1 MRARFVCSALT
12 ALVLASSLMTSASA
26 QSLTAEERLEAIRQS
41 LVQRSLEGPTQV
53 RSTQWVDGNG
63 ALRESNSFVTGM
75 EVRGVRILAYGRDMD
90 KQPSASG
97 MQLDGK
103 TALTPSC
110 VSPAVDGAVWHQ
122 LNWELRYG
130 SSMAAGRRYEAQ
142 LIGQQFRQQ
151 VFAASHHAKSWRV
164 SERKLPAD
172 GYEQLLVGQG
182 EQLVPW
188 VLRLNVS
195 AGGDSFAGANV
206 YDVSWELIGR
216 GEGQDP
222 AFRGSQKISIN
233 VPRIV
238 GIESKPLSPV
248 VVAQIQASIQSF
260 QNGME
265 KVLSCKVPQFQVL
278 KFNSGSVRIAG
289 GAASGIRVG
298 SQMVLA
304 DRLKLPLRALEPK
317 ALERIAMAEVVAV
330 SDYYAELKLTAGTK
344 FPANAQW
351 VAIPHTP

>member
-1 MRARFVCSALT
+1 MRARFVCSAVT
-12 ALVLASSLMTSASA
+12 ALVLAGSLMTSVSA

-90 KQPSASG
+90 QQPTATG

-103 TALTPSC
+103 TALAPSC
-110 VSPAVDGAVWHQ
+110 VAPAVDGTVWHQ

-130 SSMAAGRRYEAQ
+130 SPMAAGRRFEAQ

-151 VFAASHHAKSWRV
+151 AFAASHHAKSWRV

-195 AGGDSFAGANV
+195 ASGDSFPGANV

-216 GEGQDP
+216 GAGQDP
-222 AFRGSQKISIN
+222 AFRGFKQISIN
-233 VPRIV
+233 VPGTV
-238 GIESKPLSPV
+238 GIESKPLSPL

-260 QNGME
+260 QQGME
-265 KVLSCKVPQFQVL
+265 KVLSCQVPQFQVL

-304 DRLKLPLRALEPK
+304 DRLQLPLRALEPR

-330 SDYYAELKLTAGTK
+330 SDYYAELKFTAGTK

>member
-1 MRARFVCSALT
+1 
-12 ALVLASSLMTSASA
+12 
-26 QSLTAEERLEAIRQS
+26 
-41 LVQRSLEGPTQV
+41 
-53 RSTQWVDGNG
+53 
-63 ALRESNSFVTGM
+63 
-75 EVRGVRILAYGRDMD
+75 
-90 KQPSASG
+90 
-97 MQLDGK
+97 
-103 TALTPSC
+103 
-110 VSPAVDGAVWHQ
+110 
-122 LNWELRYG
+122 
-130 SSMAAGRRYEAQ
+130 MAAGRRFEAQ

-195 AGGDSFAGANV
+195 ASSDSFPGANV

-216 GEGQDP
+216 GAGQDP
-222 AFRGSQKISIN
+222 AFRGSQQISID
-233 VPRIV
+233 VPRTV
-238 GIESKPLSPV
+238 GIESKPLSPT
-248 VVAQIQASIQSF
+248 VVAQVQASIQSL
-260 QNGME
+260 QEGME

-298 SQMVLA
+298 NQMVLA

-330 SDYYAELKLTAGTK
+330 SDYYAELKFTAGTK

>member
-1 MRARFVCSALT
+1 MRARYVCSAVT
-12 ALVLASSLMTSASA
+12 ALVLASSLMTSVSA

-90 KQPSASG
+90 QQPTATG

-103 TALTPSC
+103 TTLAPSC
-110 VSPAVDGAVWHQ
+110 VSPAADGAVWHQ

-130 SSMAAGRRYEAQ
+130 SSMAAGRRFEAQ

-172 GYEQLLVGQG
+172 GYEQLLVGRG

-195 AGGDSFAGANV
+195 TSGDSFPSANV

-222 AFRGSQKISIN
+222 AFRGSQQISID
-233 VPRIV
+233 VPRTV
-238 GIESKPLSPV
+238 GIESKPLSPM
-248 VVAQIQASIQSF
+248 VVAQVQASIQSL
-260 QNGME
+260 QVGME

-304 DRLKLPLRALEPK
+304 DRLKLPLRALEPR

-330 SDYYAELKLTAGTK
+330 SDYYAELKFTAGTK

>member
-1 MRARFVCSALT
+1 MLNRSFVFSLT
-12 ALVLASSLMTSASA
+12 ALVLASSLMTSVSA
-26 QSLTAEERLEAIRQS
+26 QSLSAEERLEAIRQS

-75 EVRGVRILAYGRDMD
+75 EVRGVRVLAYGRDMD
-90 KQPSASG
+90 QQPTATG

-110 VSPAVDGAVWHQ
+110 VSAAADGAVWHQ

-130 SSMAAGRRYEAQ
+130 SSMAAGRRFEAQ

-195 AGGDSFAGANV
+195 ASSDSFPGANV

-216 GEGQDP
+216 GAGQDP
-222 AFRGSQKISIN
+222 AFRGSQQISID
-233 VPRIV
+233 VPRTV
-238 GIESKPLSPV
+238 GIESKPLSPM
-248 VVAQIQASIQSF
+248 VVAQVQASIQSL
-260 QNGME
+260 QVGME

-278 KFNSGSVRIAG
+278 KFHSGSVRIAG

-304 DRLKLPLRALEPK
+304 DRLKLPLRALEPQ
-317 ALERIAMAEVVAV
+317 ALERMAMAEVVAV
-330 SDYYAELKLTAGTK
+330 SDYYAELKFTAGTK

>member
-1 MRARFVCSALT
+1 MRARFVCSVVT
-12 ALVLASSLMTSASA
+12 ALVLASSLMTSVSA

-75 EVRGVRILAYGRDMD
+75 EVRGVRVLAYGRDMD
-90 KQPSASG
+90 QQPTATG
-97 MQLDGK
+97 IQLDGK
-103 TALTPSC
+103 TALAPSC
-110 VSPAVDGAVWHQ
+110 VSPAADGAVWHQ

-130 SSMAAGRRYEAQ
+130 SSMAAGRRFEAQ

-172 GYEQLLVGQG
+172 GYEQLLVGRG

-195 AGGDSFAGANV
+195 VSGDSFPGANV

-222 AFRGSQKISIN
+222 AFRGSQQISID
-233 VPRIV
+233 VPRTV
-238 GIESKPLSPV
+238 GIESKPLSPT
-248 VVAQIQASIQSF
+248 VVAQVQASIQSL
-260 QNGME
+260 QEGME

-304 DRLKLPLRALEPK
+304 DRLKLPLRALEPR

-330 SDYYAELKLTAGTK
+330 SDYYAELKFTAGTK

>member
-1 MRARFVCSALT
+1 MRSRLICSGMT
-12 ALVLASSLMTSASA
+12 ALVLASSMWSSASA
-26 QSLTAEERLEAIRQS
+26 QSLTAEERLDAIRQS

-90 KQPSASG
+90 HQPSANG

-103 TALTPSC
+103 TALTPTC

-122 LNWELRYG
+122 LNWEVRYA
-130 SSMAAGRRYEAQ
+130 SPMPAARRYEAQ

-151 VFAASHHAKSWRV
+151 AFVASHHAKTWRV

-182 EQLVPW
+182 EQYVPW
-188 VLRLNVS
+188 VLRVTVAASLDSYVS
-195 AGGDSFAGANV
+195 ANI
-206 YDVSWELIGR
+206 YDVTWELIGR
-216 GEGQDP
+216 GAGQDP
-222 AFRGSQKISIN
+222 AYRGSQQISID
-233 VPRIV
+233 VPRTV
-238 GIESKPLSPV
+238 GIESKPLPPV
-248 VVAQIQASIQSF
+248 VLAQIQAHLQTF
-260 QNGME
+260 QEGME
-265 KVLSCKVPQFQVL
+265 KVLSCKVPQFQVVRV
-278 KFNSGSVRIAG
+278 NGGSVRIAG

-304 DRLKLPLRALEPK
+304 DRLKLPLRALEPR
-317 ALERIAMAEVVAV
+317 ALERLAMGEVVAV
-330 SDYYAELKLTAGTK
+330 SDYYAEIKLTATSK

>member
-1 MRARFVCSALT
+1 MRARFVCSAVT
-12 ALVLASSLMTSASA
+12 ALVLASSLMASVSA

-90 KQPSASG
+90 QQPTATG
-97 MQLDGK
+97 MQMDGK
-103 TALTPSC
+103 TALAPSC
-110 VSPAVDGAVWHQ
+110 VAPAVDGGVWHQ

-130 SSMAAGRRYEAQ
+130 SPMAAGRRFEAQ

-151 VFAASHHAKSWRV
+151 AFAASHHAKSWRV
-164 SERKLPAD
+164 SERKLPTD

-195 AGGDSFAGANV
+195 ASGDSFPGANV

-216 GEGQDP
+216 GAGQDP
-222 AFRGSQKISIN
+222 AFRGFKQISIN
-233 VPRIV
+233 VPLTV
-238 GIESKPLSPV
+238 GIESKPLSPL
-248 VVAQIQASIQSF
+248 VVAQIQASIQIF
-260 QNGME
+260 QEGME
-265 KVLSCKVPQFQVL
+265 KVLSCQVPQFQVL

-304 DRLKLPLRALEPK
+304 DRLKLPLRALEPR

-330 SDYYAELKLTAGTK
+330 SDYYAELKFTAGTK

>member
-1 MRARFVCSALT
+1 MRARYVCSAVT
-12 ALVLASSLMTSASA
+12 ALVLASSLMTSVSA

-75 EVRGVRILAYGRDMD
+75 EVRGVRVLAYGRDMD
-90 KQPSASG
+90 QQPTATG

-110 VSPAVDGAVWHQ
+110 VSPAADGAVWHQ

-130 SSMAAGRRYEAQ
+130 SSMAAGRRFEAQ

-195 AGGDSFAGANV
+195 ASSDSFPGANV

-216 GEGQDP
+216 GAGQDP
-222 AFRGSQKISIN
+222 AFRGSQQISID
-233 VPRIV
+233 VPRTV
-238 GIESKPLSPV
+238 GIESKPLSPM
-248 VVAQIQASIQSF
+248 VVAQVQASIQSL
-260 QNGME
+260 QVGME

-278 KFNSGSVRIAG
+278 KFHSGSVRIAG

-304 DRLKLPLRALEPK
+304 DRLKLPLRALEPQ
-317 ALERIAMAEVVAV
+317 ALERMAMAEVVAV
-330 SDYYAELKLTAGTK
+330 SDYYAELKFTAGTK

>member
-1 MRARFVCSALT
+1 MRARFLCSFAT
-12 ALVLASSLMTSASA
+12 ALVLASSLIASVSA

-103 TALTPSC
+103 TALAPSC

-122 LNWELRYG
+122 LNWELSYA
-130 SSMAAGRRYEAQ
+130 SPMPAGRRYEAQ
-142 LIGQQFRQQ
+142 LVGQQFRQQ
-151 VFAASHHAKSWRV
+151 AFVASHHAKTWRV

-182 EQLVPW
+182 EQFVPW
-188 VLRLNVS
+188 ILRVTVAAS
-195 AGGDSFAGANV
+195 MDSFASANI

-216 GEGQDP
+216 GAGQDP
-222 AFRGSQKISIN
+222 AFRGSQQISID

-248 VVAQIQASIQSF
+248 VVGQIQASIQSF
-260 QNGME
+260 QEGME
-265 KVLSCKVPQFQVL
+265 KVLSCKVPQFQVV
-278 KFNSGSVRIAG
+278 KVNAGSVRIAG

-304 DRLKLPLRALEPK
+304 DRLKLPLRALEPR
-317 ALERIAMAEVVAV
+317 ALERVAMAEVVSV

>member
-1 MRARFVCSALT
+1 MRARFICSAVT
-12 ALVLASSLMTSASA
+12 ALVLASSLMTSVSA

-90 KQPSASG
+90 QQPTATG

-103 TALTPSC
+103 TTLTPSC
-110 VSPAVDGAVWHQ
+110 VSSAADGAVWHQ

-130 SSMAAGRRYEAQ
+130 SSMAAGRRFEAQ

-172 GYEQLLVGQG
+172 GYEQLLVGRG

-195 AGGDSFAGANV
+195 VSGDSFPGANV

-222 AFRGSQKISIN
+222 AFRGSQQISID
-233 VPRIV
+233 VPRTV
-238 GIESKPLSPV
+238 GIESKPLSPM
-248 VVAQIQASIQSF
+248 VVAQVQASIQSL
-260 QNGME
+260 QEGME

-304 DRLKLPLRALEPK
+304 DRLKLPLRALEPR

-330 SDYYAELKLTAGTK
+330 SDYYAELKFTAGTK

>member
-1 MRARFVCSALT
+1 MRARFVCSAVT
-12 ALVLASSLMTSASA
+12 ALVLASSLMASVSA

-90 KQPSASG
+90 QQPTATG

-103 TALTPSC
+103 TALAPSC
-110 VSPAVDGAVWHQ
+110 VSPAVDGGVWHQ

-130 SSMAAGRRYEAQ
+130 SPMAAGRRFEAQ

-151 VFAASHHAKSWRV
+151 AFAASHHAKSWRV
-164 SERKLPAD
+164 SERKLPTD

-195 AGGDSFAGANV
+195 ANSDSFPGANV

-216 GEGQDP
+216 GAGQDP
-222 AFRGSQKISIN
+222 AFRGSQLISID
-233 VPRIV
+233 VPRTV
-238 GIESKPLSPV
+238 GIESKPLSPL

-260 QNGME
+260 QDGME
-265 KVLSCKVPQFQVL
+265 KVLSCQVPQFQVL
-278 KFNSGSVRIAG
+278 TFNSGSVRIAG

-304 DRLKLPLRALEPK
+304 DRLKLPLRALEPR

-330 SDYYAELKLTAGTK
+330 SDYYAELKFTAGTK

>member
-1 MRARFVCSALT
+1 MPIRSFVFSLT
-12 ALVLASSLMTSASA
+12 ALLMTGGAITSVYA

-90 KQPSASG
+90 QQPTATG

-103 TALTPSC
+103 TALAPSC

-130 SSMAAGRRYEAQ
+130 SSMAAGRRFEAQ

-195 AGGDSFAGANV
+195 ASSDSFPGANV

-216 GEGQDP
+216 GAGQDP
-222 AFRGSQKISIN
+222 AFRGSQQISID
-233 VPRIV
+233 VPRTV
-238 GIESKPLSPV
+238 GIESKPLSPT
-248 VVAQIQASIQSF
+248 VVAQVQASIQSL
-260 QNGME
+260 QEGME

-298 SQMVLA
+298 NQMVLA

-330 SDYYAELKLTAGTK
+330 SDYYAELKFTAGTK

>member
-1 MRARFVCSALT
+1 MRARFVCSAVT
-12 ALVLASSLMTSASA
+12 ALVLASSLMSSVSA
-26 QSLTAEERLEAIRQS
+26 QSLTADERLEAIRQS

-75 EVRGVRILAYGRDMD
+75 EVRGVRVLAYGRDMD
-90 KQPSASG
+90 QQPTATG

-103 TALTPSC
+103 TTLAPSC
-110 VSPAVDGAVWHQ
+110 VSSAADGAVWHQ

-130 SSMAAGRRYEAQ
+130 SSMAAGRRFEAQ

-172 GYEQLLVGQG
+172 GYEQLLVGRG

-188 VLRLNVS
+188 VLRLTVS
-195 AGGDSFAGANV
+195 ASDDSFARANV
-206 YDVSWELIGR
+206 YNVTWELIGR

-222 AFRGSQKISIN
+222 VFRGSQQISIN

-238 GIESKPLSPV
+238 GIESKPLSPAV
-248 VVAQIQASIQSF
+248 VSQIQASIQSF
-260 QNGME
+260 QQGME
-265 KVLSCKVPQFQVL
+265 KVLSCQVPQFQVL
-278 KFNSGSVRIAG
+278 NFNSGSVRIAG

-304 DRLKLPLRALEPK
+304 DRLKLPQRALEQR

-330 SDYYAELKLTAGTK
+330 SDYYAELKFTAGTK

>member
-1 MRARFVCSALT
+1 MRARFVCSAVT
-12 ALVLASSLMTSASA
+12 ALVLASSLMSSVSA

-75 EVRGVRILAYGRDMD
+75 EVRGVRVLAYGRDMD
-90 KQPSASG
+90 QQPTATG

-110 VSPAVDGAVWHQ
+110 VSSAVDGAVWHQ

-130 SSMAAGRRYEAQ
+130 SSMAAGRRFEAQ

-172 GYEQLLVGQG
+172 GYEQLLVGRG

-188 VLRLNVS
+188 VLRLTVS
-195 AGGDSFAGANV
+195 ASDDSFARANV
-206 YDVSWELIGR
+206 YNVTWELIGR

-222 AFRGSQKISIN
+222 VFRGSQQISIN

-238 GIESKPLSPV
+238 GIESKPLSPSV
-248 VVAQIQASIQSF
+248 VSQIQASIQSF
-260 QNGME
+260 QQGME

-278 KFNSGSVRIAG
+278 NFNSGSVRIAG

-304 DRLKLPLRALEPK
+304 DRLKLPQRALEQR

-330 SDYYAELKLTAGTK
+330 SDYYAELKFTAGTK